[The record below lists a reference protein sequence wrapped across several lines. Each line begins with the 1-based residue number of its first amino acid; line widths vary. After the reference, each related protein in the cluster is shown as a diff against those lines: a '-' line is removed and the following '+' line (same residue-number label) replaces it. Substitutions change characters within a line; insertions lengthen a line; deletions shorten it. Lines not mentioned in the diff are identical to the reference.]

1 MSGEPL
7 LRAEGL
13 GFDVPTRT
21 LWDQV
26 DLTVAPGS
34 AVAVRGV
41 SGQGKSTLLRCLGGL
56 QRPTR
61 GTVRVLGIDLHDADC
76 RTLRRLRRDALGFI
90 PQDEAVV
97 PEWSVRQNLRVVR
110 PQGLTRAELGDRI
123 GTALDAVGLTG
134 REQVR
139 AGLLSGGEQQ
149 RVAVARLLVQ
159 RPRLVLADEPTAWL
173 DDVSAGRVRA
183 GLDLVRDAGGA
194 VVVAT
199 HDPELAAWCGTAL
212 DLAPPRQPVPR
223 TGGRSG
229 ASRRPG

>member
-13 GFDVPTRT
+13 GFDVPTRM

-56 QRPTR
+56 QPPTR
-61 GTVRVLGIDLHDADC
+61 GTVRVLGIDLHAADQ
-76 RTLRRLRRDALGFI
+76 RTQRRLRRDTLGFI

-97 PEWSVRQNLRVVR
+97 PEWSVRQNLHVVR
-110 PQGLTRAELGDRI
+110 PQGLMRAELGDRI
-123 GTALDAVGLTG
+123 STALDAVGLTG

-139 AGLLSGGEQQ
+139 AGAAQ
-149 RVAVARLLVQ
+149 R
-159 RPRLVLADEPTAWL
+159 W
-173 DDVSAGRVRA
+173 
-183 GLDLVRDAGGA
+183 
-194 VVVAT
+194 
-199 HDPELAAWCGTAL
+199 
-212 DLAPPRQPVPR
+212 
-223 TGGRSG
+223 
-229 ASRRPG
+229 

>member
-13 GFDVPTRT
+13 GHDVPTRT

-26 DLTVAPGS
+26 DLTLAPGS

-61 GTVRVLGIDLHDADC
+61 GTVRVLGIDLHDADQ
-76 RTLRRLRRDALGFI
+76 RTQRRLRRDTLGFI

-97 PEWSVRQNLRVVR
+97 PEWSVRQNLHVVR
-110 PQGLTRAELGDRI
+110 PQGLTRAELSDRI
-123 GTALDAVGLTG
+123 STALDAVGLTG

-173 DDVSAGRVRA
+173 DDVSAARVRA

-212 DLAPPRQPVPR
+212 DLVPP
-223 TGGRSG
+223 
-229 ASRRPG
+229 